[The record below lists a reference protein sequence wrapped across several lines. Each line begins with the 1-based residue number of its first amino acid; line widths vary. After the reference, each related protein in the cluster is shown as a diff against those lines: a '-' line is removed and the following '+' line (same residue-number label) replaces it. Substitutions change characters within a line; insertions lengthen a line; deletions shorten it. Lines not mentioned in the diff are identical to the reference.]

1 MKPIFSRGPSLQ
13 IRLILAVLVA
23 LGVIIA
29 DSRLGTFSQIRT
41 YMDTAV
47 SPFYFVS
54 NGPRE
59 LLDSVS
65 QTLATRDQLELENR
79 ALRQELLLK
88 NSDLLM
94 LGQYKQENAR
104 LRELLGSPLRQD
116 EQKMV
121 TQVISTVNDPYSDQ
135 VVIDKGSV
143 NGVYEGQPVIS
154 DKGVVGQVV
163 AVAKMTSRVLLIC
176 DATHALP
183 IQVLRNDIRVIAAGN
198 GCTDDLQLE
207 HLPANTDIRVGDVL
221 VTSGLGGRFPEGYPV
236 GVVSSVKLDTQRAYT
251 VIQARPT
258 AGLQRLRYLLLLWGA
273 DRNGA
278 NPMTPEEVH
287 RVANERLMQMMPQVL
302 PAPDAM
308 GPQMPAPAT
317 GLTPSQPS
325 QPAGGAIV
333 ASYRSQGRWV
343 IWLSFLIALL
353 LQIMPWPADISV
365 FRPNWVLLILLYWI
379 LALPHRVNVGT
390 GFVMGAILD
399 LISGST
405 LGVRALSL
413 SIVAYL
419 VALKYQ
425 LFRNLALWQQALVV
439 MLLSLAV
446 DIIVFWA
453 EFLVINV
460 SFRPEV
466 FWSSVVNGILWPW
479 LFLLMRKVRQQFAVQ

>member
-47 SPFYFVS
+47 SPFYFIS

-163 AVAKMTSRVLLIC
+163 AVAKLTSRVLLIC

-221 VTSGLGGRFPEGYPV
+221 VTFENEAEMIAREFGRDQFEVIYPSVSAEAEPPVSVVDKVVDKKGTRGAAEDYLKYLWSPEG
-236 GVVSSVKLDTQRAYT
+236 QE
-251 VIQARPT
+251 IAR
-258 AGLQRLRYLLLLWGA
+258 GLSNYGSGEAR
-273 DRNGA
+273 
-278 NPMTPEEVH
+278 
-287 RVANERLMQMMPQVL
+287 
-302 PAPDAM
+302 
-308 GPQMPAPAT
+308 
-317 GLTPSQPS
+317 
-325 QPAGGAIV
+325 
-333 ASYRSQGRWV
+333 
-343 IWLSFLIALL
+343 LIARKSTGEIEELL
-353 LQIMPWPADISV
+353 GYVDEPEIIHRD
-365 FRPNWVLLILLYWI
+365 NLILL
-379 LALPHRVNVGT
+379 
-390 GFVMGAILD
+390 D
-399 LISGST
+399 
-405 LGVRALSL
+405 
-413 SIVAYL
+413 
-419 VALKYQ
+419 
-425 LFRNLALWQQALVV
+425 
-439 MLLSLAV
+439 
-446 DIIVFWA
+446 
-453 EFLVINV
+453 
-460 SFRPEV
+460 
-466 FWSSVVNGILWPW
+466 
-479 LFLLMRKVRQQFAVQ
+479 

>member
-1 MKPIFSRGPSLQ
+1 MK
-13 IRLILAVLVA
+13 
-23 LGVIIA
+23 
-29 DSRLGTFSQIRT
+29 T
-41 YMDTAV
+41 
-47 SPFYFVS
+47 
-54 NGPRE
+54 
-59 LLDSVS
+59 
-65 QTLATRDQLELENR
+65 

-143 NGVYEGQPVIS
+143 NGVYEGQPIIS

-163 AVAKMTSRVLLIC
+163 AVAKLTSRVLLIC

-273 DRNGA
+273 DRNGS

-302 PAPDAM
+302 PSPETM
-308 GPQMPAPAT
+308 GPQLPAPAT
-317 GLTPSQPS
+317 GLTTTPPAVTPPQPS
-325 QPAGGAIV
+325 TRGQ
-333 ASYRSQGRWV
+333 
-343 IWLSFLIALL
+343 
-353 LQIMPWPADISV
+353 
-365 FRPNWVLLILLYWI
+365 
-379 LALPHRVNVGT
+379 
-390 GFVMGAILD
+390 
-399 LISGST
+399 
-405 LGVRALSL
+405 
-413 SIVAYL
+413 
-419 VALKYQ
+419 
-425 LFRNLALWQQALVV
+425 
-439 MLLSLAV
+439 
-446 DIIVFWA
+446 
-453 EFLVINV
+453 
-460 SFRPEV
+460 
-466 FWSSVVNGILWPW
+466 
-479 LFLLMRKVRQQFAVQ
+479 

>member
-23 LGVIIA
+23 LGIIIA

-54 NGPRE
+54 NAPRE
-59 LLDSVS
+59 LLDGVS
-65 QTLATRDQLELENR
+65 QTLASRDQLELENR

-88 NSDLLM
+88 NSELLM

-163 AVAKMTSRVLLIC
+163 AVAKLTSRVLLIC

-221 VTSGLGGRFPEGYPV
+221 VTSGLGGYYP
-236 GVVSSVKLDTQRAYT
+236 
-251 VIQARPT
+251 
-258 AGLQRLRYLLLLWGA
+258 AGLTIGTVEELRTDA
-273 DRNGA
+273 D
-278 NPMTPEEVH
+278 
-287 RVANERLMQMMPQVL
+287 
-302 PAPDAM
+302 
-308 GPQMPAPAT
+308 
-317 GLTPSQPS
+317 GLTQYAAVTPK
-325 QPAGGAIV
+325 AAI
-333 ASYRSQGRWV
+333 ASLTQV
-343 IWLSFLIALL
+343 FLITEF
-353 LQIMPWPADISV
+353 D
-365 FRPNWVLLILLYWI
+365 
-379 LALPHRVNVGT
+379 
-390 GFVMGAILD
+390 
-399 LISGST
+399 
-405 LGVRALSL
+405 
-413 SIVAYL
+413 
-419 VALKYQ
+419 
-425 LFRNLALWQQALVV
+425 VV
-439 MLLSLAV
+439 
-446 DIIVFWA
+446 
-453 EFLVINV
+453 E
-460 SFRPEV
+460 
-466 FWSSVVNGILWPW
+466 
-479 LFLLMRKVRQQFAVQ
+479 